1 MKKNKLHLL
10 TFLVIAIVSTL
21 GTLGASRY
29 FYMHAKE
36 TLLKQKMQA
45 GQREIR
51 ELGILLEQQLQAGLP
66 IAIVINNLQKSILNT
81 DTQTEFVCMYN
92 TEGVEL
98 CHPNP
103 SLVGRKIDINNSNIL
118 KDGKQENF
126 QKLLE
131 RGKTISGIR
140 HFPESNDHS
149 SEIVNVYPVKG
160 TDWMLASHSNINAL
174 QAQLENLY
182 QKFLTG
188 SLLLVIILTGN
199 CFWFIKII
207 YKKYENQIDL
217 KVENLNKEIH
227 CLGVINKQLDTKR
240 KAIIDNISTKNQDL
254 KKRLLAYHKDKIITI
269 DIEDVVYIVLAE
281 TVSVLTLQNNTYT
294 INSSLDEL
302 MRQLNNEI
310 FYRANR
316 QYIVNINAIESISI
330 YGRNQL
336 RIETKLKPEEAII
349 ISKNKVSDFKK
360 WLDQ

>member
-45 GQREIR
+45 DQREIR

-217 KVENLNKEIH
+217 K
-227 CLGVINKQLDTKR
+227 
-240 KAIIDNISTKNQDL
+240 
-254 KKRLLAYHKDKIITI
+254 
-269 DIEDVVYIVLAE
+269 
-281 TVSVLTLQNNTYT
+281 
-294 INSSLDEL
+294 
-302 MRQLNNEI
+302 
-310 FYRANR
+310 
-316 QYIVNINAIESISI
+316 
-330 YGRNQL
+330 
-336 RIETKLKPEEAII
+336 
-349 ISKNKVSDFKK
+349 
-360 WLDQ
+360 